1 MSNLTLTLLRN
12 ALKLSNDGIVLNF
25 SLFFCFSLA
34 QLFATEPILS
44 PRTQFQTLNY
54 QIGDAQSPYY
64 RLKRSV
70 KLDFDQ
76 LNMTK
81 SQKPS
86 PESIIQNVNSLTA
99 YQFRLQDFLVGAQM
113 LFVAF
118 GALVLVPILA
128 GLDPNV
134 ALFTSGLG
142 TLCFQLVT
150 GGKVPV
156 YLASSFAFI
165 APITFSVDKYGL
177 PATLSGLAAAGVV
190 YLVLSLIIF
199 WGGARIIIRVL
210 PAIVTG
216 PVIMVIGLGL
226 APTAVKMASE
236 ASEGY
241 SAGIAIAIAA
251 VSLLTTMLTAILA
264 KGFLKLLPVLVG
276 IVIGYLVSWP
286 LGLVNFTPVSQ
297 AAWLAIPRF
306 TTPSFHIRAILFIL
320 PVAIAPAIEHI
331 GDVLAIGSVTG
342 NNYLRNPGIHRTL
355 LGDGIATTLAAFL
368 GGPPN
373 TTYSEVTGAVALTK
387 AFNPG
392 IMTWSAL
399 TAILLSFFGKL
410 GAILQTIPTPV
421 MGGILIVL
429 FGTIV
434 VIGINSMIQAEEDL
448 LQPRNLLI
456 VGAILML
463 GVGGMSFKAG
473 GFALE
478 GIGLSSIVGVLLNL
492 LLPQGEK

>member
-1 MSNLTLTLLRN
+1 
-12 ALKLSNDGIVLNF
+12 
-25 SLFFCFSLA
+25 
-34 QLFATEPILS
+34 
-44 PRTQFQTLNY
+44 
-54 QIGDAQSPYY
+54 
-64 RLKRSV
+64 
-70 KLDFDQ
+70 
-76 LNMTK
+76 MTK
-81 SQKPS
+81 SSDQS
-86 PESIIQNVNSLTA
+86 SEATVQESLSLTT

-113 LFVAF
+113 LFIAF

-134 ALFTSGLG
+134 ALFTSGIG

-177 PATLSGLAAAGVV
+177 PATLSGLAAAGIV

-199 WGGARIIIRVL
+199 WGGTGIIVRVL
-210 PAIVTG
+210 PSIVTG

-226 APTAVKMASE
+226 APIAVNMASE

-241 SAGIAIAIAA
+241 SEATAIGVAM
-251 VSLLTTMLTAILA
+251 VSLLATMLTTILA
-264 KGFLKLLPVLVG
+264 GGFLRLISILMG
-276 IVIGYLVSWP
+276 IVAGYLVSLP
-286 LGLVNFTPVSQ
+286 LGLVDFTPLGK
-297 AAWLAIPRF
+297 APWLEIPSF
-306 TTPSFHIRAILFIL
+306 TTPSFHLPAILFIL

-331 GDVLAIGSVTG
+331 GDVLAIGSVTE
-342 NNYLRNPGIHRTL
+342 NNYLRDPGIHRTL

-373 TTYSEVTGAVALTK
+373 TTYSEVTGAVALTR
-387 AFNPG
+387 AFNPS
-392 IMTWSAL
+392 IMTWSAI

-410 GAILQTIPTPV
+410 GAILQTIPVPV

-429 FGTIV
+429 FGTVV
-434 VIGINSMIQAEEDL
+434 VIGMNSMIQTRADL
-448 LQPRNLLI
+448 LQPRNLVI
-456 VGAILML
+456 VGAILIL
-463 GVGGMSFKAG
+463 GVGGMSVKAG
-473 GFALE
+473 QFALE

-492 LLPQGEK
+492 LLPQGEKRLT

>member
-1 MSNLTLTLLRN
+1 
-12 ALKLSNDGIVLNF
+12 
-25 SLFFCFSLA
+25 
-34 QLFATEPILS
+34 
-44 PRTQFQTLNY
+44 
-54 QIGDAQSPYY
+54 
-64 RLKRSV
+64 
-70 KLDFDQ
+70 
-76 LNMTK
+76 MTK
-81 SQKPS
+81 SSERSSEATVQEKL
-86 PESIIQNVNSLTA
+86 SLTT

-134 ALFTSGLG
+134 ALFTSGIG

-177 PATLSGLAAAGVV
+177 PATLSGLAAAGIV

-199 WGGARIIIRVL
+199 WGGTGIIVRVL
-210 PAIVTG
+210 PSIVTG

-226 APTAVKMASE
+226 APIAVNMASE

-241 SAGIAIAIAA
+241 SETTAIGIAM
-251 VSLLTTMLTAILA
+251 VSLLATMLAAILA
-264 KGFLKLLPVLVG
+264 KGFLRLIPILMG
-276 IVIGYLVSWP
+276 IVAGYLVSLP
-286 LGLVNFTPVSQ
+286 LGLVDFTPVGK
-297 AAWLAIPRF
+297 APWLEIPSF
-306 TTPSFHIRAILFIL
+306 TTPSFHLPAILFIL

-331 GDVLAIGSVTG
+331 GDVLAIGSVTE
-342 NNYLRNPGIHRTL
+342 NNYLRDPGIHRTL

-373 TTYSEVTGAVALTK
+373 TTYSEVTGAVALTR

-392 IMTWSAL
+392 IMTWSSI

-410 GAILQTIPTPV
+410 GAILQTIPVPV
-421 MGGILIVL
+421 MGGILIIL
-429 FGTIV
+429 FGTVV
-434 VIGINSMIQAEEDL
+434 VIGMNSMIQTRADL
-448 LQPRNLLI
+448 LQPRNLVI

-463 GVGGMSFKAG
+463 GVGGMSLKAG
-473 GFALE
+473 QFALE

-492 LLPQGEK
+492 LLPQGEKRLT